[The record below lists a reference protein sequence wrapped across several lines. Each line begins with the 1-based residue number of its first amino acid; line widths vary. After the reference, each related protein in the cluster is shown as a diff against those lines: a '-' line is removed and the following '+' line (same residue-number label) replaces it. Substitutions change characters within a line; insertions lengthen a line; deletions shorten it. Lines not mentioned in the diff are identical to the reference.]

1 MIGCDLHSK
10 LATLKIN
17 FVTNMCMEFPFRYYA
32 LSKAI
37 SSKLSSY
44 VDRRD
49 KIDHPM
55 ELNGVENLWYLTL
68 RVINTSRNVTVKIL

>member
-49 KIDHPM
+49 KIDHH
-55 ELNGVENLWYLTL
+55 VEIKQQMKKGQVLPYQLCAGAGEM
-68 RVINTSRNVTVKIL
+68 